1 MDGFVRGVG
10 LVLFGI
16 GLTWLLTAVL
26 GRVITRRGVTVWVW
40 DRAGSIGRVLIALGF
55 GMALLGV
62 AQGTSNPNGSS
73 LIVLGSVLGM
83 VGIWMILPGL

>member
-26 GRVITRRGVTVWVW
+26 GRVIARRGVIVWVW
-40 DRAGSIGRVLIALGF
+40 DRAGSIGRVLIAVGF

-62 AQGTSNPNGSS
+62 AQGTSNPYGSS
-73 LIVLGSVLGM
+73 LIVLGSILGM

>member
-1 MDGFVRGVG
+1 MDDFLRGIG

-16 GLTWLLTAVL
+16 SVTWLLTVIL
-26 GRVITRRGVTVWVW
+26 GRVVARRGMAIWVW
-40 DRAGSIGRVLIALGF
+40 DRAGSIGRVLIAVGF

-62 AQGTSNPNGSS
+62 AQGQTNPTSTS
-73 LIVLGSVLGM
+73 LLLLGSILGM

>member
-73 LIVLGSVLGM
+73 LIVLGSILGM

>member
-26 GRVITRRGVTVWVW
+26 GRVIARRGVTVWVW
-40 DRAGSIGRVLIALGF
+40 DRAGSIGRVLIAVGF

-73 LIVLGSVLGM
+73 LIVLGSILGM

>member
-26 GRVITRRGVTVWVW
+26 GRVISRKGVTVWVW
-40 DRAGSIGRVLIALGF
+40 DRAGSIGRVLIAVGF

-73 LIVLGSVLGM
+73 LIVLGSILGM
-83 VGIWMILPGL
+83 VGIWMIMPGL

>member
-26 GRVITRRGVTVWVW
+26 GRVISRKGVTVWVW
-40 DRAGSIGRVLIALGF
+40 DRAGSIGRVLIAVGF

-73 LIVLGSVLGM
+73 LIVLGSILGM

>member
-40 DRAGSIGRVLIALGF
+40 DRAGSIGRVLIAVGF

-73 LIVLGSVLGM
+73 LIVLGSILGM